1 MDNFQTFKD
10 LNITFKPH
18 PVTGDLIIKK
28 DDAAIKQSVVN
39 LLLTSKGERPFQPN
53 LGSDIR
59 NLLFEPLDAAT
70 AGQISRNIRDVLLN
84 YEPRIRIL
92 DIEVLANYEQNG
104 FDVGLEFE
112 IIGREDFPVALE
124 FFLERTR

>member
-70 AGQISRNIRDVLLN
+70 AGQISRNIREVLRS
-84 YEPRIRIL
+84 YEPRIKIL

>member
-70 AGQISRNIRDVLLN
+70 AGQISRNIREVLRG

>member
-1 MDNFQTFKD
+1 VDNFQTFKD

-70 AGQISRNIRDVLLN
+70 AGQISRNIREVLRS

>member
-1 MDNFQTFKD
+1 VDNFQTFKD

>member
-1 MDNFQTFKD
+1 MANFQTFKD

-18 PVTGDLIIKK
+18 PVTGDLIVKK
-28 DDAAIKQSVVN
+28 DDAAIKQAVVN

-59 NLLFEPLDAAT
+59 RLLFEPVDAAT
-70 AGQISRNIRDVLLN
+70 AARIGTNIRDTLLN
-84 YEPRIRIL
+84 FEPRISVTEL
-92 DIEVLANYEQNG
+92 EVIANFDENG
-104 FDVGLEFE
+104 FDVSLEFE
-112 IIGREDFPVALE
+112 IIGREDFPVVVE

>member
-70 AGQISRNIRDVLLN
+70 AGQISRNIREVLRS